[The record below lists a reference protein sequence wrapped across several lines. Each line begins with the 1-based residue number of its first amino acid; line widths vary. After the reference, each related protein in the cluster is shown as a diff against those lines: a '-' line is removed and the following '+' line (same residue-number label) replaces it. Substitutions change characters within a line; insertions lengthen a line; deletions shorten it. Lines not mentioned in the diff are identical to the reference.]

1 MGYTYIFYDY
11 LLEIPQKLY
20 LHLLKEVMFQFG
32 SNWLQHYN
40 LQKIYCKRK
49 RISEFIIDE
58 TLIQIGKDY
67 FWLWVAIIEPSN
79 KEVLGIHLLLERNM
93 IVAEQFLKHLVI
105 NYGNHV

>member
-1 MGYTYIFYDY
+1 LI
-11 LLEIPQKLY
+11 ERSHVSIWK
-20 LHLLKEVMFQFG
+20 
-32 SNWLQHYN
+32 WLQYYN
-40 LQKIYCKRK
+40 HQKICCKRK

-67 FWLWVAIIEPSN
+67 FWFWVAIIEPSN
-79 KEVLGIHLLLERNM
+79 KEVLGINLLLERNM